1 MAHGANH
8 RSRFSKLTLGAIG
21 IVYGDLGTSPLYAL
35 KECFKATD
43 SLDPNPLTVLGI
55 LSLIFWTIMLIVSL
69 KYVVLI
75 MRADNNGEGGILA
88 LMALALRKAEPATRK
103 KIVFAGI
110 FGAALFFGEGV
121 ITPAISVLS
130 ALEGLKVAT
139 PIFSPY
145 VVPLAILVL
154 VGLFLFQSL
163 GAGSIGLLFGPV
175 MVVWF
180 ICIGLLGL
188 VQIIHNPFVLHSIN
202 PYYAIHFL
210 LMNQGQ
216 ALGVLGA
223 VFLAVTGA
231 EVLYTDM
238 GHFGKQPIR
247 YAWFS
252 LALPCLLLNYFGQ
265 GALVLSNPEA
275 TQNPFYYLVPS
286 WGLYPLVLLAIFA
299 AVIASQAVI
308 SGTFSLGRQ
317 AVQLGY
323 LPRLK
328 IMHTSAKEI
337 GQVYIPQID
346 RWLMFFVILLVIEFQ
361 TSDAL
366 ASAYGVA
373 VSGIMVLTTLLTF
386 FVARHVWGWGVGKVS
401 LIFGGL
407 LLIDSVFF
415 FANLLKIFDGGW
427 IPLAIALGVYTIM
440 STWKQGRNILLHQV
454 QRSSVKITTFIEN
467 LKDQPLLRVPG
478 TAIFMSSSREMAPY
492 SLLVNTKCNKMLHE
506 RIVLLSIVT
515 KDIPCV
521 PRSQRVEIE
530 DLGGNFY
537 RITASYGFQQ
547 TPNVVRILEQ
557 VTQTGLV
564 FNIAELTFFLS
575 RGVPMR
581 AMHAHISRWRE
592 KLFIYLTRNAASA
605 TEFFTIPHSRVVELR
620 IPLKI

>member
-1 MAHGANH
+1 MPREAKNH
-8 RSRFSKLTLGAIG
+8 FSKLTLGAIG

-35 KECFKATD
+35 KVCFKATND
-43 SLDPNPLTVLGI
+43 TSPLAVLGI
-55 LSLIFWTIMLIVSL
+55 LSLIFWTIMLVVSL

-88 LMALALRKAEPATRK
+88 LMALALRNATPSLRK
-103 KIVFAGI
+103 KIMLAGI
-110 FGAALFFGEGV
+110 LGTALFFGESV

-130 ALEGLKVAT
+130 ALEGLKVAA
-139 PIFSPY
+139 PIFTPY
-145 VVPLAILVL
+145 VVPLAIIILI
-154 VGLFLFQSL
+154 GLFLFQSL
-163 GAGSIGLLFGPV
+163 GTGSIARLFGPV

-180 ICIGLLGL
+180 LYIGLLGFA
-188 VQIIHNPFVLHSIN
+188 QIVHEPFVLHSFN
-202 PYYAIHFL
+202 PYYAVHFL
-210 LMNQGQ
+210 IKHQSE

-223 VFLAVTGA
+223 VFLAITGA

-238 GHFGKQPIR
+238 GHFGKKPIG

-275 TQNPFYYLVPS
+275 IQNPFYYLVPS
-286 WGLYPLVLLAIFA
+286 WGLYPTVLLAIFA
-299 AVIASQAVI
+299 AIIASQAVI

-328 IMHTSAKEI
+328 IMHTSAQKI
-337 GQVYIPQID
+337 GQVYIPQIN
-346 RWLMFFVILLVIEFQ
+346 RWLMFFVVLLVLEFQ
-361 TSDAL
+361 TSSAL

-386 FVARHVWGWGVGKVS
+386 FVARHVWGWGFAKIT
-401 LIFGGL
+401 LIFGGF

-415 FANLLKIFDGGW
+415 VANLLKVFDGGW
-427 IPLAIALGVYTIM
+427 IPLAIAMGIYTIM
-440 STWKQGRNILLHQV
+440 STWKEGRSILLNQI
-454 QRSSVKITTFIEN
+454 QRSSVKITKFIEN
-467 LKDQPLLRVPG
+467 LKEHPLLRVPG
-478 TAIFMSSSREMAPY
+478 TAIFMSSSRKMAPY
-492 SLLVNTKCNKMLHE
+492 SLLVNTKYNKILHE

-530 DLGGNFY
+530 DLGENFY

-547 TPNVVRILEQ
+547 TPDVARVLEQ
-557 VTQTGLV
+557 VTQMGLT
-564 FNIAELTFFLS
+564 FNISETTFFLS
-575 RGVPMR
+575 RGMPMR
-581 AMHAHISRWRE
+581 AMRIHISRWRE

-605 TEFFTIPHSRVVELR
+605 TEFFTIPHQRVVELR
-620 IPLKI
+620 IPFKV